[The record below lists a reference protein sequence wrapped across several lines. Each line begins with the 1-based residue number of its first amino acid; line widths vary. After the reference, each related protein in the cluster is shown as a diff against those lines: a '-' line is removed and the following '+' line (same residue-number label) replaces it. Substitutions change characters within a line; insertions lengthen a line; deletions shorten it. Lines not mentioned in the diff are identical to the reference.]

1 MEILVKQVSK
11 SLGKRQVLK
20 EINFEAR
27 SGEIVG
33 IIGRNG
39 SGKSV
44 FFKCLVG
51 LFQPNSGEIWIG
63 GEKISPKSRLGS
75 RVGMIIEQPGFL
87 PQYSG
92 YRNLKILAALQGR
105 AGKKEIEESLKAVG
119 LYEER
124 NKQVGKYSMGMKQ
137 RLALAQAMMEDPPVL
152 ILDEPMNGLDKKGVE
167 EMRRLLGEMRERRKL
182 ILMASHNK
190 EDIELLC
197 DRVYEMDA
205 GEISLKING

>member
-51 LFQPNSGEIWIG
+51 LFQPDSGEIRIG
-63 GEKISPKSRLGS
+63 GEKISPKSRLGN

-92 YRNLKILAALQGR
+92 YRNLKILAALQGK
-105 AGKKEIEESLKAVG
+105 AGKQEIEESLKAVG

-167 EMRRLLGEMRERRKL
+167 EMRRLLGEMRERGKL

>member
-51 LFQPNSGEIWIG
+51 LFQPDSGGI
-63 GEKISPKSRLGS
+63 
-75 RVGMIIEQPGFL
+75 
-87 PQYSG
+87 
-92 YRNLKILAALQGR
+92 
-105 AGKKEIEESLKAVG
+105 
-119 LYEER
+119 
-124 NKQVGKYSMGMKQ
+124 
-137 RLALAQAMMEDPPVL
+137 
-152 ILDEPMNGLDKKGVE
+152 
-167 EMRRLLGEMRERRKL
+167 
-182 ILMASHNK
+182 
-190 EDIELLC
+190 
-197 DRVYEMDA
+197 
-205 GEISLKING
+205 